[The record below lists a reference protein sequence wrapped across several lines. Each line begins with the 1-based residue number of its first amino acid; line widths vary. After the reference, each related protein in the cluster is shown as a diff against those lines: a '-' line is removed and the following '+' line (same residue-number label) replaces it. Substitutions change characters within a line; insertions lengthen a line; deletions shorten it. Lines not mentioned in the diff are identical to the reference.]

1 MKTLATTC
9 LALLL
14 LSSALASAQ
23 TERPSDAAVEA
34 RRSVLEL
41 AGAFQND
48 GFKVRDGHWVG
59 KMKPNE
65 SQLIAVN
72 LYAGN
77 AYWFLV
83 AGAPGSGK
91 VLVDLLDESGQPV
104 DAMPYEEE
112 TRAGAG
118 YIPEYSGQFYVRVK
132 LGQGE
137 EVPVCLVYSYK

>member
-1 MKTLATTC
+1 MKALTAIC
-9 LALLL
+9 LALFLTTG
-14 LSSALASAQ
+14 ALAPGQS
-23 TERPSDAAVEA
+23 ERPSDAEVDA
-34 RRSVLEL
+34 RRSALEL

-59 KMKPNE
+59 KLKPNQ
-65 SQLIAVN
+65 SQLVAVN

-83 AGAPGSGK
+83 AGGPGSGE
-91 VLVDLLDESGQPV
+91 VSVDLLDESGQPV
-104 DAMPYEEE
+104 DAMPYQEE

-132 LGQGE
+132 LGEGK
-137 EVPVCLVYSYK
+137 EVPVCLVYSFK